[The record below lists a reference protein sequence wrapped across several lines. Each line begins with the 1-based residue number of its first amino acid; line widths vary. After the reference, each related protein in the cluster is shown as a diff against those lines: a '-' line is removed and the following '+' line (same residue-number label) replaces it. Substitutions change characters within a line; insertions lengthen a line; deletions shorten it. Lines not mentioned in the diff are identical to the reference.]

1 MAENEANVTSW
12 RAVVL
17 TLFPDMFP
25 GSLGH
30 SLIGRGLEAG
40 RFSVEALNIR
50 DFATDRHRSV
60 DDTPAGGGAGMVMK
74 ADVLAAAFDHA
85 HKLAPDLPAFCLSAR
100 GRPFKQQDAHRL
112 AQGPGAVF
120 LCGRFEGIDERL
132 FQRRSIEEISIGDFV
147 LAGGESAALAILESI
162 VRLLPG
168 MLGSEDSTIE
178 ESFENGLL
186 EYPQYTRPQQWEGL
200 DIPEVLTSGNHKR
213 IEEWRRQQSE
223 KTTADRR
230 PDLWAAYQSRR
241 K

>member
-1 MAENEANVTSW
+1 MVENEAHAEPW

-40 RFSVEALNIR
+40 RFTVETLNIR

-60 DDTPAGGGAGMVMK
+60 DDTPSGGGAGMVMK
-74 ADVLAAAFDHA
+74 ADVLAAALDHA
-85 HKLAPDLPAFCLSAR
+85 QDSAPGLPAFCLSAR
-100 GRPFKQQDAHRL
+100 GRPFKQQDARKL
-112 AQGPGAVF
+112 AQGDGAIL

-147 LAGGESAALAILESI
+147 LAGGESAALAVLESI
-162 VRLLPG
+162 VRLLPRI
-168 MLGSEDSTIE
+168 LGSEASLLE

-186 EYPQYTRPQQWEGL
+186 EYPQYTRPQKWEGVE
-200 DIPEVLTSGNHKR
+200 IPEVLTSGNHKR
-213 IEEWRRQQSE
+213 VEDWRRAQSE
-223 KTTADRR
+223 EITRERR
-230 PDLWAAYQSRR
+230 PDMWAAYGTR
-241 K
+241 KK